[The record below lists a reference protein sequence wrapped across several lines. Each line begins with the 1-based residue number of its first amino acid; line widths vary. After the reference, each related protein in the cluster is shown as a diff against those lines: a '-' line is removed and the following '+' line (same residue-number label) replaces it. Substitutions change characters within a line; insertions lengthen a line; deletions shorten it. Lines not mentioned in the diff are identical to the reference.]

1 MIDSIFHNCVY
12 LLQMHLFIKIRSF
25 GCTPNGLK
33 LSIPVVTFIQ
43 VVLLNSVVL
52 DGQAIINDLK

>member
-1 MIDSIFHNCVY
+1 
-12 LLQMHLFIKIRSF
+12 MHLFIKIRSF